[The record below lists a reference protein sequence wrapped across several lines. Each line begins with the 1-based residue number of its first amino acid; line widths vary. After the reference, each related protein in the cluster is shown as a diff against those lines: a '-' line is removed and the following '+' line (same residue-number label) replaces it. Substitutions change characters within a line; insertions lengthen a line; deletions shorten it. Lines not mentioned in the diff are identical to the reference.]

1 MGGSSSASTALGPQE
16 LAGCFVSPKGLTK
29 QITGAT
35 AGAAVAGV
43 VGRAVANLALGTNTA
58 PKFGMVGYVAATD
71 TEVAIV
77 KGKTGLL
84 KPSVGNEVVARVP
97 RDQIVAVELDG
108 HMLTAALTIGFE
120 SGDFWQFEV
129 PKMHHNNA
137 ERLVQTIQPAG

>member
-1 MGGSSSASTALGPQE
+1 MGASNASAALGAQE
-16 LAGCFVSPKGLTK
+16 VAGCFVSPKGLTK
-29 QITGAT
+29 QVTGAT

-43 VGRAVANLALGTNTA
+43 VGRAVANMALGTNTA
-58 PKFGMVGYVAATD
+58 PKFGMVGYVAATA

-77 KGKTGLL
+77 KGKSGLL

-97 RDQIVAVELDG
+97 RAQVASVELDS

-129 PKMHHNNA
+129 PKMHRQNA
-137 ERLVQTIQPAG
+137 EWLVQTIRPAG